1 MKQFIK
7 SKKVQIVRLLIVQT
21 TVQMVNVKSQMS
33 VHASLAGLVP
43 NVRFQFAQTAQKLGN
58 VLDQTFALVK
68 KDTPERTVRLKLK
81 PDQTTA

>member
-1 MKQFIK
+1 MKLWIAL
-7 SKKVQIVRLLIVQT
+7 RTVQT
-21 TVQMVNVKSQMS
+21 VNVKSQMS

-68 KDTPERTVRLKLK
+68 KDTRERTVRLKLK